1 MKKFTLFRE
10 ERDAKTPIS
19 SKIKLQKQDG
29 SAEFSPFRVD
39 KATRPNLRSLI
50 QAFKGSGQVGLGFT
64 TIDKS
69 KGEHEPLMKAKNLWL
84 TGGAVRDHLKGKTP
98 KGYDLVTDAT
108 PSEIR
113 MILSNCEQPFTETK
127 PKDGEMAQDERYA
140 DLPSG
145 NKRRTFYASRWDGQG
160 KEIEITVEINGEK
173 FELASLGKHGKSR
186 RVNPDKAD
194 SATSVEEDSMGR
206 DFTINAMYIPL
217 TQSDGENS
225 DLIDPHGGAHH
236 LKSGE
241 VKFINSP
248 LDKMRDDPM
257 TAFRYLNTTG
267 KYGKFSG
274 IGDKEKAAIG
284 QFKDMADVDP
294 AEIRKSFLGGL
305 EDPDVDA
312 REYMSAAKGLGL
324 LNVVFPDLEFKEDPM
339 PPDFKGDRWL
349 APAWILR
356 DNDPEKVKKVLSGG
370 GWSKQ
375 EASDIAYLVKI
386 ASWGEKEGF
395 NPDKLKDVKGHTG
408 LTKSKIR
415 EWLQMINK
423 GGNGEAEGLFKGDEE
438 GGDQGDEA
446 VPQEKRMGASKSLT
460 KPSSREEEGGDEGG
474 EKPEKNDGGDKKESM
489 SWGRM
494 MELIKKRPSV
504 ERPVESSGG
513 WVPLVH

>member
-1 MKKFTLFRE
+1 MRKFTLFRE

-19 SKIKLQKQDG
+19 SKIKLQKQEG

-50 QAFKGSGQVGLGFT
+50 QAFKGSGQVGLGYT
-64 TIDKS
+64 TIDKT

-113 MILSNCEQPFTETK
+113 MILSNCEQPFTEVK
-127 PKDGEMAQDERYA
+127 PKDSEMGQDERYA

-145 NKRRTFYASRWDGQG
+145 NKRRSFWASRWDGQG

-194 SATSVEEDSMGR
+194 VATSVEEDSMGR
-206 DFTINAMYIPL
+206 DFTMNAMYIPL

-225 DLIDPHGGAHH
+225 ELIDPHGGAHH
-236 LKSGE
+236 LKAGE

-257 TAFRYLNTTG
+257 TAFRYLNQTG

-294 AEIRKSFLGGL
+294 SEIRKSFLSGL

-312 REYMSAAKGLGL
+312 REYMGAAKGLGL

-356 DNDPEKVKKVLSGG
+356 DNDPEKVKKVLGGG

-395 NPDKLKDVKGHTG
+395 NPEKLKDVKSSHTG

-415 EWLQMINK
+415 EWLQMLNK
-423 GGNGEAEGLFKGDEE
+423 GTNGEAEGLFKNDEDGGGDE
-438 GGDQGDEA
+438 GGEQQG
-446 VPQEKRMGASKSLT
+446 PQEKRMGAAKSLT
-460 KPSSREEEGGDEGG
+460 KPSSQDDGDAPKEE
-474 EKPEKNDGGDKKESM
+474 KKESI
-489 SWGRM
+489 SWGKM
-494 MELIKKRPSV
+494 MELIKKRPTV
-504 ERPVESSGG
+504 ERPVESSG
-513 WVPLVH
+513 WVPVIR